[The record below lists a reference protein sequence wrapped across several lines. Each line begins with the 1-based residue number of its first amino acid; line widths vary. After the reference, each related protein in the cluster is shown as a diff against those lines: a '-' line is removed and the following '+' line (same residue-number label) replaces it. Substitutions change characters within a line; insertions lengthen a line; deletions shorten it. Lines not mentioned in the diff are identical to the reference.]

1 MNDTEEHHQEPRKDE
16 AAVPHQLAHTLTD
29 GETTGSKREMVEGQ
43 SDLGANATADVD
55 AEKDK
60 QQQQQQQH
68 TQALLEASNQSP
80 IQGQD
85 KRQYSAQSS
94 HTVNAAAS
102 SDNFRIVPPSNNASQ
117 QESLNS
123 TSKSMQVS
131 STPEKLDQ
139 RSLSPSQLDPAGIQ
153 PALSQAVP
161 FASTTLT
168 SDTPHTTKLNN
179 NMSEPSLTLA
189 PVPQTSSL
197 TAALANNPIIQEPT
211 SSSAQDTGAEPSV
224 LATLP
229 LGTTTTGTTKT
240 AETTANTTSL
250 SSDAPPATEIIDP
263 IASYSAWRK
272 KMDSESAE
280 GTQAVMESF
289 LKQHSAYDVLPVSYR
304 QIVLDTTL
312 LVKKALSVL
321 MQYGIVSAPLWDS
334 TKRKFAGMLT
344 ATDFI
349 NLIQFY
355 YSHSSYTAAIREMD
369 QFQISQLRD
378 VEKVIGVPP
387 PELFSLHPLQ
397 SLYDA
402 CQLLVES
409 RAHRLPL
416 VDMDS
421 ETGEEMIV
429 SVLTQYRI
437 LKFIAMNYQDEKT
450 LRQPLSELKI
460 GIYTDLAVAD
470 LSTPVMTVINMFV
483 KRRISSVPIVD
494 EDGVVLNVFETVDVM
509 TLVKAGV
516 YRDLDLCVAEAL
528 LRRPE
533 DFSGVHTCTLN
544 DSLSSIFGTIR
555 KSQVHRL
562 IVVDSGNKLKGI
574 VSLSDIMRYLING
587 TRETRTDGEGEE
599 KGNETELDKTMNT
612 SKEVD
617 SNDRLLQGNDDKETS
632 KRT

>member
-1 MNDTEEHHQEPRKDE
+1 
-16 AAVPHQLAHTLTD
+16 
-29 GETTGSKREMVEGQ
+29 
-43 SDLGANATADVD
+43 
-55 AEKDK
+55 
-60 QQQQQQQH
+60 
-68 TQALLEASNQSP
+68 
-80 IQGQD
+80 
-85 KRQYSAQSS
+85 
-94 HTVNAAAS
+94 
-102 SDNFRIVPPSNNASQ
+102 
-117 QESLNS
+117 
-123 TSKSMQVS
+123 
-131 STPEKLDQ
+131 
-139 RSLSPSQLDPAGIQ
+139 
-153 PALSQAVP
+153 
-161 FASTTLT
+161 
-168 SDTPHTTKLNN
+168 
-179 NMSEPSLTLA
+179 
-189 PVPQTSSL
+189 
-197 TAALANNPIIQEPT
+197 
-211 SSSAQDTGAEPSV
+211 
-224 LATLP
+224 
-229 LGTTTTGTTKT
+229 
-240 AETTANTTSL
+240 
-250 SSDAPPATEIIDP
+250 
-263 IASYSAWRK
+263 
-272 KMDSESAE
+272 
-280 GTQAVMESF
+280 MESF

-321 MQYGIVSAPLWDS
+321 MQYNIVSAPLWDS

-416 VDMDS
+416 VDVDS

-437 LKFIAMNYQDEKT
+437 LKFIAVNYQDEKT

-470 LSTPVMTVINMFV
+470 LSTPVMSVIDMFV

-494 EDGVVLNVFETVDVM
+494 EEGVVLNVFETVDVM

-528 LRRPE
+528 LRRPD
-533 DFSGVHTCTLN
+533 DFAGVHTCTLN

-574 VSLSDIMRYLING
+574 VSLSDIMRYLIGG
-587 TRETRTDGEGEE
+587 TPEPKAEKTEKRISDEGAADDVAAVEGDSLKE
-599 KGNETELDKTMNT
+599 ASSDDNNEA
-612 SKEVD
+612 
-617 SNDRLLQGNDDKETS
+617 
-632 KRT
+632 

>member
-1 MNDTEEHHQEPRKDE
+1 MND
-16 AAVPHQLAHTLTD
+16 
-29 GETTGSKREMVEGQ
+29 
-43 SDLGANATADVD
+43 
-55 AEKDK
+55 
-60 QQQQQQQH
+60 
-68 TQALLEASNQSP
+68 LELN
-80 IQGQD
+80 
-85 KRQYSAQSS
+85 
-94 HTVNAAAS
+94 
-102 SDNFRIVPPSNNASQ
+102 
-117 QESLNS
+117 QESQDN
-123 TSKSMQVS
+123 
-131 STPEKLDQ
+131 
-139 RSLSPSQLDPAGIQ
+139 
-153 PALSQAVP
+153 
-161 FASTTLT
+161 TLT
-168 SDTPHTTKLNN
+168 SEFTLHSQGGGNKTSVNRGNNPTSTTQHQSLLASEVYFGHKDSPMLATTSSSVSHNHQALETEEGGQQISTLTIALNN
-179 NMSEPSLTLA
+179 NNNNSNININNNNIDDNSIEPSGARDGLTDDLTNLNMG
-189 PVPQTSSL
+189 PTSTNT
-197 TAALANNPIIQEPT
+197 TAA
-211 SSSAQDTGAEPSV
+211 SA
-224 LATLP
+224 
-229 LGTTTTGTTKT
+229 TTHLSDGP
-240 AETTANTTSL
+240 ETEN
-250 SSDAPPATEIIDP
+250 IDP
-263 IASYSAWRK
+263 VASYSAWRK
-272 KMDSESAE
+272 KKDTETLQ
-280 GTQAVMESF
+280 GTQVMMESF

-321 MQYGIVSAPLWDS
+321 MQYNIVSAPLWDS

-378 VEKVIGVPP
+378 VENVIGVPP

-416 VDMDS
+416 VDVDS

-470 LSTPVMTVINMFV
+470 LSTPVMSVIDMFV
-483 KRRISSVPIVD
+483 KRRISSVPIID
-494 EDGVVLNVFETVDVM
+494 EEGVVLNVFETVDVM

-516 YRDLDLCVAEAL
+516 YTDLDLCVAEAL

-533 DFSGVHTCTLN
+533 DFAGVHTCTLN

-574 VSLSDIMRYLING
+574 VSLSDIMRYLIGG
-587 TRETRTDGEGEE
+587 TRDSPDKKP
-599 KGNETELDKTMNT
+599 KGATSSTLASETENAATKDVA
-612 SKEVD
+612 SK
-617 SNDRLLQGNDDKETS
+617 DDA
-632 KRT
+632 

>member
-1 MNDTEEHHQEPRKDE
+1 MTDSDPIQDPTMNTHHTNGISSAEG
-16 AAVPHQLAHTLTD
+16 TLPPPTI
-29 GETTGSKREMVEGQ
+29 S
-43 SDLGANATADVD
+43 
-55 AEKDK
+55 
-60 QQQQQQQH
+60 QQQQ
-68 TQALLEASNQSP
+68 
-80 IQGQD
+80 
-85 KRQYSAQSS
+85 RAQSDGGS
-94 HTVNAAAS
+94 
-102 SDNFRIVPPSNNASQ
+102 
-117 QESLNS
+117 SLNS
-123 TSKSMQVS
+123 NGHSHDYFAQQAPVS
-131 STPEKLDQ
+131 STLETQGDFSSAIENQ
-139 RSLSPSQLDPAGIQ
+139 GGDSAHNHRHSNSNS
-153 PALSQAVP
+153 
-161 FASTTLT
+161 
-168 SDTPHTTKLNN
+168 NN
-179 NMSEPSLTLA
+179 NFISNATYTTE
-189 PVPQTSSL
+189 PVPPPPVSELASHSTASPLQPVSSL
-197 TAALANNPIIQEPT
+197 TSALAQNLTLDSTTHLHPT
-211 SSSAQDTGAEPSV
+211 TAGAGAGGAVDV
-224 LATLP
+224 LAT
-229 LGTTTTGTTKT
+229 
-240 AETTANTTSL
+240 EN
-250 SSDAPPATEIIDP
+250 IDP
-263 IASYSAWRK
+263 VASYSAWRK
-272 KMDSESAE
+272 KKDTETLQ
-280 GTQAVMESF
+280 GTQAMMETF

-304 QIVLDTTL
+304 QIVMDTTL

-355 YSHSSYTAAIREMD
+355 YSHSSYSVASREMEL
-369 QFQISQLRD
+369 FQISQLRD

-402 CQLLVES
+402 CHLLVES

-416 VDMDS
+416 VDVDS

-470 LSTPVMTVINMFV
+470 LSTPVIEVIDMFV
-483 KRRISSVPIVD
+483 KRKISSVPIVD
-494 EDGVVLNVFETVDVM
+494 EEGVVLNVYETVDVM

-562 IVVDSGNKLKGI
+562 IVVDSENKLKGI
-574 VSLSDIMRYLING
+574 VSLSDIMRYLIGG
-587 TRETRTDGEGEE
+587 TRDDAVAAGRQEEEEEEEEEEDVESADVTKTDAESSGAGERG
-599 KGNETELDKTMNT
+599 
-612 SKEVD
+612 VD
-617 SNDRLLQGNDDKETS
+617 ER
-632 KRT
+632 

>member
-1 MNDTEEHHQEPRKDE
+1 MSDKEYSEGISEIPPTNATSAVRVVHELGQEEQQDAHQDETHAVKTLDRKAVLEARSNTVQPAEIIPTLINGYPATQQPPKVSLDSANEFATEFANHLSVSQQDTGSSGLENGQLQAEQFHQE
-16 AAVPHQLAHTLTD
+16 VLQHQ
-29 GETTGSKREMVEGQ
+29 
-43 SDLGANATADVD
+43 
-55 AEKDK
+55 
-60 QQQQQQQH
+60 
-68 TQALLEASNQSP
+68 P
-80 IQGQD
+80 
-85 KRQYSAQSS
+85 
-94 HTVNAAAS
+94 
-102 SDNFRIVPPSNNASQ
+102 
-117 QESLNS
+117 
-123 TSKSMQVS
+123 
-131 STPEKLDQ
+131 
-139 RSLSPSQLDPAGIQ
+139 LSPSTPAQLQGSNFATPPMLTYSQEEGIATQATSSEAGI
-153 PALSQAVP
+153 SSAV
-161 FASTTLT
+161 ST
-168 SDTPHTTKLNN
+168 
-179 NMSEPSLTLA
+179 ESL
-189 PVPQTSSL
+189 PEINVTSS
-197 TAALANNPIIQEPT
+197 TAA
-211 SSSAQDTGAEPSV
+211 SGAGAGGEGIG
-224 LATLP
+224 TL
-229 LGTTTTGTTKT
+229 
-240 AETTANTTSL
+240 L
-250 SSDAPPATEIIDP
+250 SGSTENIDP
-263 IASYSAWRK
+263 VASYSAWRK
-272 KMDSESAE
+272 KKDTETLK

-321 MQYGIVSAPLWDS
+321 MQYNIVSAPLWDS
-334 TKRKFAGMLT
+334 TKRRFAGMLT

-402 CQLLVES
+402 CHLLVES
-409 RAHRLPL
+409 RSHRLPL
-416 VDMDS
+416 VDVDS

-470 LSTPVMTVINMFV
+470 LSTPVMSVIDMFV

-494 EDGVVLNVFETVDVM
+494 EAGVVLNVFETVDVM

-528 LRRPE
+528 LRRPD
-533 DFSGVHTCTLN
+533 DFAGVHTCTLN

-562 IVVDSGNKLKGI
+562 IVVDSENKLQGI
-574 VSLSDIMRYLING
+574 VSLSDIMRYLIGGARDSVMYRGDAEDDDAMGLTNRSH
-587 TRETRTDGEGEE
+587 TTT
-599 KGNETELDKTMNT
+599 T
-612 SKEVD
+612 S
-617 SNDRLLQGNDDKETS
+617 TS
-632 KRT
+632 SASTTTAATSVAEQSS

>member
-1 MNDTEEHHQEPRKDE
+1 MNDLELTQESHDNALVSEFALHSQSGGAETSVNEDNDSTPTTQNPSLLASEDYFSHRDSPTTLSSVPNSQQALETEEGGQ
-16 AAVPHQLAHTLTD
+16 QISTLTI
-29 GETTGSKREMVEGQ
+29 
-43 SDLGANATADVD
+43 A
-55 AEKDK
+55 
-60 QQQQQQQH
+60 
-68 TQALLEASNQSP
+68 
-80 IQGQD
+80 
-85 KRQYSAQSS
+85 
-94 HTVNAAAS
+94 
-102 SDNFRIVPPSNNASQ
+102 
-117 QESLNS
+117 
-123 TSKSMQVS
+123 
-131 STPEKLDQ
+131 
-139 RSLSPSQLDPAGIQ
+139 
-153 PALSQAVP
+153 
-161 FASTTLT
+161 
-168 SDTPHTTKLNN
+168 LNN
-179 NMSEPSLTLA
+179 NNNSNGSSSNNNNDNINDNGIESSGARDGITDDLKKLNMGP
-189 PVPQTSSL
+189 TSTNT
-197 TAALANNPIIQEPT
+197 TAADGP
-211 SSSAQDTGAEPSV
+211 
-224 LATLP
+224 
-229 LGTTTTGTTKT
+229 
-240 AETTANTTSL
+240 ETEN
-250 SSDAPPATEIIDP
+250 IDP
-263 IASYSAWRK
+263 VASYSAWRK
-272 KMDSESAE
+272 KKDTETLQ
-280 GTQAVMESF
+280 GTQVMMESF

-321 MQYGIVSAPLWDS
+321 MQYNIVSAPLWDS

-355 YSHSSYTAAIREMD
+355 YTHSSYTAAIREMD

-416 VDMDS
+416 VDVDS

-470 LSTPVMTVINMFV
+470 LSTPVMSVIDMFV

-494 EDGVVLNVFETVDVM
+494 EEGVVLNVFETVDVM

-516 YRDLDLCVAEAL
+516 YTDLDLCVAEAL

-533 DFSGVHTCTLN
+533 DFAGVHTCTLN

-574 VSLSDIMRYLING
+574 VSLSDIMRYLIGG
-587 TRETRTDGEGEE
+587 TRDSPDKNP
-599 KGNETELDKTMNT
+599 KGAASSTLASETESAATKDVA
-612 SKEVD
+612 SK
-617 SNDRLLQGNDDKETS
+617 DDA
-632 KRT
+632 

>member
-1 MNDTEEHHQEPRKDE
+1 MTDSDPIQDP
-16 AAVPHQLAHTLTD
+16 AVNTQHTNGVDSAERTYPHP
-29 GETTGSKREMVEGQ
+29 
-43 SDLGANATADVD
+43 ATS
-55 AEKDK
+55 
-60 QQQQQQQH
+60 QQQQRTQSEGGPGHNSNNGNPQDYFAQQ
-68 TQALLEASNQSP
+68 ASVSSMHETPSDFSSAVDNQDGGDGINNHRHSN
-80 IQGQD
+80 
-85 KRQYSAQSS
+85 SNS
-94 HTVNAAAS
+94 NN
-102 SDNFRIVPPSNNASQ
+102 NFINNTTYTAEPVPPPPVSELASH
-117 QESLNS
+117 S
-123 TSKSMQVS
+123 TISPLQPVS
-131 STPEKLDQ
+131 SLTSALAQ
-139 RSLSPSQLDPAGIQ
+139 NLTLDPTTHLH
-153 PALSQAVP
+153 P
-161 FASTTLT
+161 ASTT
-168 SDTPHTTKLNN
+168 
-179 NMSEPSLTLA
+179 
-189 PVPQTSSL
+189 
-197 TAALANNPIIQEPT
+197 TA
-211 SSSAQDTGAEPSV
+211 GAGAGAGAVDV
-224 LATLP
+224 LAT
-229 LGTTTTGTTKT
+229 
-240 AETTANTTSL
+240 EN
-250 SSDAPPATEIIDP
+250 IDP
-263 IASYSAWRK
+263 VASYSAWRK
-272 KMDSESAE
+272 KKDTETLQ
-280 GTQAVMESF
+280 GTQAMMETF

-304 QIVLDTTL
+304 QIVMDTTL

-355 YSHSSYTAAIREMD
+355 YSHSSYSVASREMEL
-369 QFQISQLRD
+369 FQISQLRD

-402 CQLLVES
+402 CHLLVES

-416 VDMDS
+416 VDVDS

-470 LSTPVMTVINMFV
+470 LSTPVIEVIDMFV
-483 KRRISSVPIVD
+483 KRKISSVPIVD
-494 EDGVVLNVFETVDVM
+494 EEGVVLNVYETVDVM

-533 DFSGVHTCTLN
+533 DFAGVHTCTLN

-562 IVVDSGNKLKGI
+562 IVVDSENKLKGI
-574 VSLSDIMRYLING
+574 VSLSDIMRYLIGG
-587 TRETRTDGEGEE
+587 TRDDVVVADHPQEDGDG
-599 KGNETELDKTMNT
+599 
-612 SKEVD
+612 VD
-617 SNDRLLQGNDDKETS
+617 SATATKPDVENSITAERAVDER
-632 KRT
+632 

>member
-1 MNDTEEHHQEPRKDE
+1 MSNPGESQDTKDNVLVSGLAGTSLNGNTSTTESGIAEEETDTGAGDSKTGAARDSVGESSRGSSFGQAESLVSETGQQLSKPKGSDNAVVRTPSTAAPIDYFGHDKSPSFTTTSTLQVSPFSPISTSQQVAASETEGDRKE
-16 AAVPHQLAHTLTD
+16 SSASTATVVAQPASTLTSALQNSSSSSNNNNNNNNHNHT
-29 GETTGSKREMVEGQ
+29 TTGSGGRNSETGTHTTTG
-43 SDLGANATADVD
+43 LTA
-55 AEKDK
+55 
-60 QQQQQQQH
+60 
-68 TQALLEASNQSP
+68 
-80 IQGQD
+80 
-85 KRQYSAQSS
+85 
-94 HTVNAAAS
+94 
-102 SDNFRIVPPSNNASQ
+102 
-117 QESLNS
+117 
-123 TSKSMQVS
+123 
-131 STPEKLDQ
+131 
-139 RSLSPSQLDPAGIQ
+139 
-153 PALSQAVP
+153 
-161 FASTTLT
+161 ASTTA
-168 SDTPHTTKLNN
+168 S
-179 NMSEPSLTLA
+179 A
-189 PVPQTSSL
+189 P
-197 TAALANNPIIQEPT
+197 TA
-211 SSSAQDTGAEPSV
+211 
-224 LATLP
+224 
-229 LGTTTTGTTKT
+229 
-240 AETTANTTSL
+240 
-250 SSDAPPATEIIDP
+250 PATETIDP
-263 IASYSAWRK
+263 VASYSAWRK
-272 KMDSESAE
+272 KKDTETLQ
-280 GTQAVMESF
+280 GTQVVMESF

-321 MQYGIVSAPLWDS
+321 MQYNIVSAPLWDS

-416 VDMDS
+416 VDVDS

-460 GIYTDLAVAD
+460 GIYTDLAVAN
-470 LSTPVMTVINMFV
+470 LSSPVMSVIDMFV

-533 DFSGVHTCTLN
+533 DFAGVHTCTLN

-574 VSLSDIMRYLING
+574 VSLSDIMRYLIGG
-587 TRETRTDGEGEE
+587 TRESSSDPEGSRSSDEGDEAPASGEA
-599 KGNETELDKTMNT
+599 
-612 SKEVD
+612 
-617 SNDRLLQGNDDKETS
+617 
-632 KRT
+632 

>member
-1 MNDTEEHHQEPRKDE
+1 MQDPATNAHVAMITEVTNGTITTTDGTHIQQQTQERLQVPAATRSSSNNSNNNGNPQDYFAQQESVTSTLESQRDFSSAVHNANDDNDTRD
-16 AAVPHQLAHTLTD
+16 
-29 GETTGSKREMVEGQ
+29 
-43 SDLGANATADVD
+43 
-55 AEKDK
+55 
-60 QQQQQQQH
+60 
-68 TQALLEASNQSP
+68 
-80 IQGQD
+80 
-85 KRQYSAQSS
+85 
-94 HTVNAAAS
+94 NAAAT
-102 SDNFRIVPPSNNASQ
+102 FTTEPVPPPPTSELASH
-117 QESLNS
+117 S
-123 TSKSMQVS
+123 TAA
-131 STPEKLDQ
+131 
-139 RSLSPSQLDPAGIQ
+139 SPLQ
-153 PALSQAVP
+153 PV
-161 FASTTLT
+161 
-168 SDTPHTTKLNN
+168 
-179 NMSEPSLTLA
+179 
-189 PVPQTSSL
+189 SSL
-197 TAALANNPIIQEPT
+197 TSALTQNLSIDAARHPT
-211 SSSAQDTGAEPSV
+211 STATSPTPTTGGAAAAVDV
-224 LATLP
+224 LAT
-229 LGTTTTGTTKT
+229 
-240 AETTANTTSL
+240 EN
-250 SSDAPPATEIIDP
+250 IDP
-263 IASYSAWRK
+263 VASYSAWRK
-272 KMDSESAE
+272 KKDTETLQ
-280 GTQAVMESF
+280 GTQAMMETF

-304 QIVLDTTL
+304 QIVMDTTL

-355 YSHSSYTAAIREMD
+355 YSHSSYSAASREMD

-402 CQLLVES
+402 CHLLVES
-409 RAHRLPL
+409 RSHRLPL
-416 VDMDS
+416 VDVDS

-437 LKFIAMNYQDEKT
+437 LKFIAMNQYQDEKT

-470 LSTPVMTVINMFV
+470 LSTPVIEVIDMFV
-483 KRRISSVPIVD
+483 KRKISSVPIVD
-494 EDGVVLNVFETVDVM
+494 EEGVVLNVYETVDVM

-562 IVVDSGNKLKGI
+562 IVVDSENKLKGI
-574 VSLSDIMRYLING
+574 VSLSDIMRYLIGG
-587 TRETRTDGEGEE
+587 TRDDVRESSQVGDSGER
-599 KGNETELDKTMNT
+599 D
-612 SKEVD
+612 VD
-617 SNDRLLQGNDDKETS
+617 SAATTTS
-632 KRT
+632 TTTSTDPGVGEIQNSGTESAVEER

>member
-1 MNDTEEHHQEPRKDE
+1 MSAEHTNGINPAEGTH
-16 AAVPHQLAHTLTD
+16 PHPGTPL
-29 GETTGSKREMVEGQ
+29 
-43 SDLGANATADVD
+43 
-55 AEKDK
+55 
-60 QQQQQQQH
+60 QQH
-68 TQALLEASNQSP
+68 SRSEEQPHDHSNSNGNSQDYFAQQAS
-80 IQGQD
+80 
-85 KRQYSAQSS
+85 
-94 HTVNAAAS
+94 
-102 SDNFRIVPPSNNASQ
+102 
-117 QESLNS
+117 
-123 TSKSMQVS
+123 VS
-131 STPEKLDQ
+131 STLGTQHDFSSTANNQ
-139 RSLSPSQLDPAGIQ
+139 DGHSNDYSNNFISNATYTLDP
-153 PALSQAVP
+153 VP
-161 FASTTLT
+161 
-168 SDTPHTTKLNN
+168 PPV
-179 NMSEPSLTLA
+179 SELA
-189 PVPQTSSL
+189 PHSTASLLQPVSSL
-197 TAALANNPIIQEPT
+197 TSALAQNLTLDPT
-211 SSSAQDTGAEPSV
+211 THLHPASAAGPGPGAGAGTGAVDV
-224 LATLP
+224 LAT
-229 LGTTTTGTTKT
+229 
-240 AETTANTTSL
+240 EN
-250 SSDAPPATEIIDP
+250 IDP
-263 IASYSAWRK
+263 VASYSAWRK
-272 KMDSESAE
+272 KKDTENLQ
-280 GTQAVMESF
+280 GTQAVMETF

-304 QIVLDTTL
+304 QIVMDTTL

-355 YSHSSYTAAIREMD
+355 YSHSSYSAASREMD
-369 QFQISQLRD
+369 LFQISQLRD

-402 CQLLVES
+402 CHLLVES

-416 VDMDS
+416 VDVDS

-470 LSTPVMTVINMFV
+470 LSTPVIDVIDMFV

-494 EDGVVLNVFETVDVM
+494 EDGVVLNVYETVDVLA
-509 TLVKAGV
+509 LVKAGV

-533 DFSGVHTCTLN
+533 DFAGVHTCTLN

-562 IVVDSGNKLKGI
+562 IVVDSENKLKGI
-574 VSLSDIMRYLING
+574 VSLSDIMRYLIGG
-587 TRETRTDGEGEE
+587 TRDGGAGQEDEEEEEEEDDSETTTGT
-599 KGNETELDKTMNT
+599 NLDAQSSTAGGVAD
-612 SKEVD
+612 E
-617 SNDRLLQGNDDKETS
+617 R
-632 KRT
+632 

>member
-1 MNDTEEHHQEPRKDE
+1 M
-16 AAVPHQLAHTLTD
+16 
-29 GETTGSKREMVEGQ
+29 ET
-43 SDLGANATADVD
+43 
-55 AEKDK
+55 
-60 QQQQQQQH
+60 
-68 TQALLEASNQSP
+68 
-80 IQGQD
+80 
-85 KRQYSAQSS
+85 
-94 HTVNAAAS
+94 
-102 SDNFRIVPPSNNASQ
+102 
-117 QESLNS
+117 
-123 TSKSMQVS
+123 
-131 STPEKLDQ
+131 
-139 RSLSPSQLDPAGIQ
+139 
-153 PALSQAVP
+153 
-161 FASTTLT
+161 
-168 SDTPHTTKLNN
+168 
-179 NMSEPSLTLA
+179 
-189 PVPQTSSL
+189 
-197 TAALANNPIIQEPT
+197 
-211 SSSAQDTGAEPSV
+211 
-224 LATLP
+224 
-229 LGTTTTGTTKT
+229 
-240 AETTANTTSL
+240 
-250 SSDAPPATEIIDP
+250 
-263 IASYSAWRK
+263 
-272 KMDSESAE
+272 
-280 GTQAVMESF
+280 F

-304 QIVLDTTL
+304 QIVMDTTL

-355 YSHSSYTAAIREMD
+355 YSHSSYSVASREMEL
-369 QFQISQLRD
+369 FQISQLRD

-402 CQLLVES
+402 CHLLVES

-416 VDMDS
+416 VDVDS

-437 LKFIAMNYQDEKT
+437 LKFIAMNVSRNAHEKT

-470 LSTPVMTVINMFV
+470 LSTPVIEVIDMFV
-483 KRRISSVPIVD
+483 KRKISSVPIVD
-494 EDGVVLNVFETVDVM
+494 EEGVVLNVYETVDVM

-562 IVVDSGNKLKGI
+562 IVVDSENKLKGI
-574 VSLSDIMRYLING
+574 VSLSDIMRYLIGG
-587 TRETRTDGEGEE
+587 TRDDAVAAGRQEEEEEEEEEEDVESADVTKTDAESSGAGERG
-599 KGNETELDKTMNT
+599 
-612 SKEVD
+612 VD
-617 SNDRLLQGNDDKETS
+617 ER
-632 KRT
+632 

>member
-1 MNDTEEHHQEPRKDE
+1 MSDHKDDTTASELSETSVHGDAVYSDNVHSDQHESGLKQGAPASEDASEEQLQGQSSTDYFSPQEP
-16 AAVPHQLAHTLTD
+16 AAKTFTP
-29 GETTGSKREMVEGQ
+29 
-43 SDLGANATADVD
+43 
-55 AEKDK
+55 
-60 QQQQQQQH
+60 QQQDDVVGFASEVGQPDQTTVNPEPDTTH
-68 TQALLEASNQSP
+68 NEDSGSPLNTQA
-80 IQGQD
+80 
-85 KRQYSAQSS
+85 
-94 HTVNAAAS
+94 
-102 SDNFRIVPPSNNASQ
+102 PPA
-117 QESLNS
+117 
-123 TSKSMQVS
+123 
-131 STPEKLDQ
+131 
-139 RSLSPSQLDPAGIQ
+139 
-153 PALSQAVP
+153 
-161 FASTTLT
+161 
-168 SDTPHTTKLNN
+168 
-179 NMSEPSLTLA
+179 
-189 PVPQTSSL
+189 SSL
-197 TAALANNPIIQEPT
+197 TAALNNNNH
-211 SSSAQDTGAEPSV
+211 SN
-224 LATLP
+224 
-229 LGTTTTGTTKT
+229 T
-240 AETTANTTSL
+240 AETDIPRLDTAQQGSATPSSLLTT
-250 SSDAPPATEIIDP
+250 DVPATENIDP
-263 IASYSAWRK
+263 VASYSAWRK
-272 KMDSESAE
+272 KKDTEMLQ

-321 MQYGIVSAPLWDS
+321 MQYSIVSAPLWDS

-355 YSHSSYTAAIREMD
+355 YSHSSYTAAIHEMD

-416 VDMDS
+416 VDVDS

-470 LSTPVMTVINMFV
+470 LSTPVMAVIDMFV

-494 EDGVVLNVFETVDVM
+494 DDGVVLNVFETVDVM

-533 DFSGVHTCTLN
+533 DFAGVHTCTLN

-574 VSLSDIMRYLING
+574 VSLSDIMRYLIGG
-587 TRETRTDGEGEE
+587 TREAKEPASGDVAVEGDRVEHAEEIKSTHSGDDDGETYGE
-599 KGNETELDKTMNT
+599 T
-612 SKEVD
+612 
-617 SNDRLLQGNDDKETS
+617 
-632 KRT
+632 

>member
-1 MNDTEEHHQEPRKDE
+1 MTNSDPIKDSDNTQAAMNSQRTNGINSSAER
-16 AAVPHQLAHTLTD
+16 TLP
-29 GETTGSKREMVEGQ
+29 
-43 SDLGANATADVD
+43 LPATN
-55 AEKDK
+55 
-60 QQQQQQQH
+60 QQQQRAQSEGGPDSINNNGNPQDYFVQQQSVSSPLE
-68 TQALLEASNQSP
+68 TQRDFSSAVDNQL
-80 IQGQD
+80 
-85 KRQYSAQSS
+85 
-94 HTVNAAAS
+94 
-102 SDNFRIVPPSNNASQ
+102 SDNVHNHRHSNSSSNNNFINNATYTTDAVPPPAVS
-117 QESLNS
+117 ELS
-123 TSKSMQVS
+123 TA
-131 STPEKLDQ
+131 TPL
-139 RSLSPSQLDPAGIQ
+139 Q
-153 PALSQAVP
+153 PV
-161 FASTTLT
+161 
-168 SDTPHTTKLNN
+168 
-179 NMSEPSLTLA
+179 
-189 PVPQTSSL
+189 SSL
-197 TAALANNPIIQEPT
+197 TSALTQNLTLDPT
-211 SSSAQDTGAEPSV
+211 TLLHPSGAGAGSVDV
-224 LATLP
+224 LAT
-229 LGTTTTGTTKT
+229 
-240 AETTANTTSL
+240 EN
-250 SSDAPPATEIIDP
+250 IDP
-263 IASYSAWRK
+263 VASYSAWRK
-272 KMDSESAE
+272 KKDTETLQ
-280 GTQAVMESF
+280 GTQAMMETF

-304 QIVLDTTL
+304 QIVMDTTL

-355 YSHSSYTAAIREMD
+355 YSHSSYSVANREMEL
-369 QFQISQLRD
+369 FQISQLRD

-402 CQLLVES
+402 CHLLVES

-416 VDMDS
+416 VDVDS

-470 LSTPVMTVINMFV
+470 LSTPVIEVIDMFV
-483 KRRISSVPIVD
+483 KRKISSVPIVD
-494 EDGVVLNVFETVDVM
+494 EEGVVLNVYETVDVM

-533 DFSGVHTCTLN
+533 DFAGVHTCTLN

-562 IVVDSGNKLKGI
+562 IVVDSENKLKGI
-574 VSLSDIMRYLING
+574 VSLSDIMRYLIGG
-587 TRETRTDGEGEE
+587 TRDNVVADPQESNNDAATVTKATGLADVENSVTTEGA
-599 KGNETELDKTMNT
+599 
-612 SKEVD
+612 VD
-617 SNDRLLQGNDDKETS
+617 ER
-632 KRT
+632 

>member
-1 MNDTEEHHQEPRKDE
+1 MSDREH
-16 AAVPHQLAHTLTD
+16 
-29 GETTGSKREMVEGQ
+29 SEGISQ
-43 SDLGANATADVD
+43 IPPSNATASASTVPVEHDLQQEHQQNALQDETHAVETPNQKAVIEARSD
-55 AEKDK
+55 AAPIAEISATLLNGYPTT
-60 QQQQQQQH
+60 QQPLEVPLDGVNKFATEFAKHLTVSQQDLGLPEREPEQFHQEVLQH
-68 TQALLEASNQSP
+68 QPQSP
-80 IQGQD
+80 
-85 KRQYSAQSS
+85 STPAQLESS
-94 HTVNAAAS
+94 FAT
-102 SDNFRIVPPSNNASQ
+102 PPTFTYNQEGIASQ
-117 QESLNS
+117 LA
-123 TSKSMQVS
+123 TSEAATDSRPAINVIS
-131 STPEKLDQ
+131 STTAPELGAGG
-139 RSLSPSQLDPAGIQ
+139 SAIGAPLSG
-153 PALSQAVP
+153 
-161 FASTTLT
+161 STE
-168 SDTPHTTKLNN
+168 N
-179 NMSEPSLTLA
+179 
-189 PVPQTSSL
+189 
-197 TAALANNPIIQEPT
+197 
-211 SSSAQDTGAEPSV
+211 
-224 LATLP
+224 
-229 LGTTTTGTTKT
+229 
-240 AETTANTTSL
+240 
-250 SSDAPPATEIIDP
+250 IDP
-263 IASYSAWRK
+263 VASYSAWRK
-272 KMDSESAE
+272 KKDTETLK

-321 MQYGIVSAPLWDS
+321 MQYNIVSAPLWDS

-402 CQLLVES
+402 CHLLVES
-409 RAHRLPL
+409 RSHRLPL
-416 VDMDS
+416 VDVDS

-470 LSTPVMTVINMFV
+470 LSTPVMSVIDMFV

-494 EDGVVLNVFETVDVM
+494 EGGVVLNVFETVDVM

-528 LRRPE
+528 LRRPD
-533 DFSGVHTCTLN
+533 DFAGVHTCTLN

-562 IVVDSGNKLKGI
+562 IVVDSENKLQGI
-574 VSLSDIMRYLING
+574 VSLSDIMRYLIGG
-587 TRETRTDGEGEE
+587 TRDSVLYRGD
-599 KGNETELDKTMNT
+599 TEDDDAMGLANRSHTTTT
-612 SKEVD
+612 S
-617 SNDRLLQGNDDKETS
+617 TS
-632 KRT
+632 SASTTTAATSLAEQSS

>member
-1 MNDTEEHHQEPRKDE
+1 MSDYKDDTI
-16 AAVPHQLAHTLTD
+16 A
-29 GETTGSKREMVEGQ
+29 
-43 SDLGANATADVD
+43 
-55 AEKDK
+55 
-60 QQQQQQQH
+60 
-68 TQALLEASNQSP
+68 
-80 IQGQD
+80 
-85 KRQYSAQSS
+85 
-94 HTVNAAAS
+94 
-102 SDNFRIVPPSNNASQ
+102 
-117 QESLNS
+117 
-123 TSKSMQVS
+123 
-131 STPEKLDQ
+131 
-139 RSLSPSQLDPAGIQ
+139 
-153 PALSQAVP
+153 
-161 FASTTLT
+161 
-168 SDTPHTTKLNN
+168 
-179 NMSEPSLTLA
+179 SEPSETSVHGDAVQGDIVHADQHEESRLLQGEPTSEDANEEQPQGQSSTDYFSPQEPEAKALTPQQQDDAVGFASEIGLPVNQTAVNPEPDTTHSKDSGSLSSTQA
-189 PVPQTSSL
+189 PPASSL
-197 TAALANNPIIQEPT
+197 TAALNNNNHSNTAENDMPRPDTAQP
-211 SSSAQDTGAEPSV
+211 SATPSI
-224 LATLP
+224 LATDVP
-229 LGTTTTGTTKT
+229 TT
-240 AETTANTTSL
+240 EN
-250 SSDAPPATEIIDP
+250 IDP
-263 IASYSAWRK
+263 VASYSAWRK
-272 KMDSESAE
+272 KKDTEMLQ

-321 MQYGIVSAPLWDS
+321 MQYSIVSAPLWDS

-355 YSHSSYTAAIREMD
+355 YSHSSYTAAIHEMD

-416 VDMDS
+416 VDVDS

-470 LSTPVMTVINMFV
+470 LSTPVMAVIDMFV

-494 EDGVVLNVFETVDVM
+494 DDGVVLNVFETVDVM

-533 DFSGVHTCTLN
+533 DFAGVHTCTLN

-574 VSLSDIMRYLING
+574 VSLSDIMRYLIGG
-587 TRETRTDGEGEE
+587 TREAKEPASGDVEEEGGRADDGEKEIKSTHSGDGDGETYD
-599 KGNETELDKTMNT
+599 ET
-612 SKEVD
+612 
-617 SNDRLLQGNDDKETS
+617 
-632 KRT
+632 

>member
-1 MNDTEEHHQEPRKDE
+1 
-16 AAVPHQLAHTLTD
+16 
-29 GETTGSKREMVEGQ
+29 
-43 SDLGANATADVD
+43 
-55 AEKDK
+55 
-60 QQQQQQQH
+60 
-68 TQALLEASNQSP
+68 
-80 IQGQD
+80 
-85 KRQYSAQSS
+85 
-94 HTVNAAAS
+94 
-102 SDNFRIVPPSNNASQ
+102 
-117 QESLNS
+117 
-123 TSKSMQVS
+123 
-131 STPEKLDQ
+131 
-139 RSLSPSQLDPAGIQ
+139 
-153 PALSQAVP
+153 
-161 FASTTLT
+161 
-168 SDTPHTTKLNN
+168 
-179 NMSEPSLTLA
+179 
-189 PVPQTSSL
+189 
-197 TAALANNPIIQEPT
+197 
-211 SSSAQDTGAEPSV
+211 
-224 LATLP
+224 
-229 LGTTTTGTTKT
+229 
-240 AETTANTTSL
+240 
-250 SSDAPPATEIIDP
+250 
-263 IASYSAWRK
+263 
-272 KMDSESAE
+272 
-280 GTQAVMESF
+280 MESF
-289 LKQHSAYDVLPVSYR
+289 LKAHSAYDVLPVSYR

-321 MQYGIVSAPLWDS
+321 MQYNIVSAPLWDS

-416 VDMDS
+416 VDVDS

-470 LSTPVMTVINMFV
+470 LSTPVMSVIDMFV
-483 KRRISSVPIVD
+483 KRRISAVPIVD
-494 EDGVVLNVFETVDVM
+494 EEGVVLNVFETVDVM

-533 DFSGVHTCTLN
+533 DFMGVHTCTLN

-562 IVVDSGNKLKGI
+562 IVVDSENKLKGI
-574 VSLSDIMRYLING
+574 VSLSDIMRYLIGG
-587 TRETRTDGEGEE
+587 TRETKASSSSSGSSAAQGSGGSGGPEVESDRTAETL
-599 KGNETELDKTMNT
+599 KGGD
-612 SKEVD
+612 EV
-617 SNDRLLQGNDDKETS
+617 
-632 KRT
+632 

>member
-1 MNDTEEHHQEPRKDE
+1 MGARSDAVRPSEAISTLLNGYPATQQLSEVPMDSANEFATEFANHLSVSQRDMGPWRPENGQFQAEQLHQEILQ
-16 AAVPHQLAHTLTD
+16 HQ
-29 GETTGSKREMVEGQ
+29 
-43 SDLGANATADVD
+43 
-55 AEKDK
+55 
-60 QQQQQQQH
+60 
-68 TQALLEASNQSP
+68 P
-80 IQGQD
+80 
-85 KRQYSAQSS
+85 
-94 HTVNAAAS
+94 
-102 SDNFRIVPPSNNASQ
+102 
-117 QESLNS
+117 
-123 TSKSMQVS
+123 
-131 STPEKLDQ
+131 
-139 RSLSPSQLDPAGIQ
+139 LSPSTPTQ
-153 PALSQAVP
+153 PQESTFATPPTFAYSQDEGVA
-161 FASTTLT
+161 AQT
-168 SDTPHTTKLNN
+168 
-179 NMSEPSLTLA
+179 
-189 PVPQTSSL
+189 TSSEAGTPGAVSSDSL
-197 TAALANNPIIQEPT
+197 PEINITSSTAAPGAG
-211 SSSAQDTGAEPSV
+211 AGAGGTGIG
-224 LATLP
+224 TP
-229 LGTTTTGTTKT
+229 LSG
-240 AETTANTTSL
+240 S
-250 SSDAPPATEIIDP
+250 TENIDP
-263 IASYSAWRK
+263 VASYSAWRK
-272 KMDSESAE
+272 KKDTETLK

-321 MQYGIVSAPLWDS
+321 MQYNIVSAPLWDS

-409 RAHRLPL
+409 RSHRLPL
-416 VDMDS
+416 VDVDS

-460 GIYTDLAVAD
+460 GIYSDLAVAD
-470 LSTPVMTVINMFV
+470 LSTPVMSVIDMFV

-494 EDGVVLNVFETVDVM
+494 EGGVVLNVFETVDVM

-528 LRRPE
+528 LRRPD

-562 IVVDSGNKLKGI
+562 IVVDSENKLQGI
-574 VSLSDIMRYLING
+574 VSLSDIMRYLIGG
-587 TRETRTDGEGEE
+587 TRDSVIMYRGEDAEDDDAMGLT
-599 KGNETELDKTMNT
+599 NRSHTTTT
-612 SKEVD
+612 S
-617 SNDRLLQGNDDKETS
+617 TS
-632 KRT
+632 SASTTTAATSVAEQSS

>member
-1 MNDTEEHHQEPRKDE
+1 M
-16 AAVPHQLAHTLTD
+16 
-29 GETTGSKREMVEGQ
+29 ET
-43 SDLGANATADVD
+43 
-55 AEKDK
+55 
-60 QQQQQQQH
+60 
-68 TQALLEASNQSP
+68 
-80 IQGQD
+80 
-85 KRQYSAQSS
+85 
-94 HTVNAAAS
+94 
-102 SDNFRIVPPSNNASQ
+102 
-117 QESLNS
+117 
-123 TSKSMQVS
+123 
-131 STPEKLDQ
+131 
-139 RSLSPSQLDPAGIQ
+139 
-153 PALSQAVP
+153 
-161 FASTTLT
+161 
-168 SDTPHTTKLNN
+168 
-179 NMSEPSLTLA
+179 
-189 PVPQTSSL
+189 
-197 TAALANNPIIQEPT
+197 
-211 SSSAQDTGAEPSV
+211 
-224 LATLP
+224 
-229 LGTTTTGTTKT
+229 
-240 AETTANTTSL
+240 
-250 SSDAPPATEIIDP
+250 
-263 IASYSAWRK
+263 
-272 KMDSESAE
+272 
-280 GTQAVMESF
+280 F

-304 QIVLDTTL
+304 QIVMDTTL

-355 YSHSSYTAAIREMD
+355 YSHSSYSVASREMEL
-369 QFQISQLRD
+369 FQISQLRD

-402 CQLLVES
+402 CHLLVES

-416 VDMDS
+416 VDVDS

-470 LSTPVMTVINMFV
+470 LSTPVIEVIDMFV
-483 KRRISSVPIVD
+483 KRKISSVPIVD
-494 EDGVVLNVFETVDVM
+494 EEGVVLNVYETVDVM

-562 IVVDSGNKLKGI
+562 IVVDSENKLKGI
-574 VSLSDIMRYLING
+574 VSLSDIMRYLIGG
-587 TRETRTDGEGEE
+587 TRDDAVAAGRQEE
-599 KGNETELDKTMNT
+599 EEEED
-612 SKEVD
+612 VD
-617 SNDRLLQGNDDKETS
+617 SADVTKTDVESSGAGERGVDE
-632 KRT
+632 R

>member
-1 MNDTEEHHQEPRKDE
+1 MTTEHTNGINPAEG
-16 AAVPHQLAHTLTD
+16 AHPLPLTPPQQPTRSQGEINHAYSGSD
-29 GETTGSKREMVEGQ
+29 GNGYSQDYFAQQNSISSTVETQRDMFSVDHNQDDDNSSER
-43 SDLGANATADVD
+43 SNNFINNATYTID
-55 AEKDK
+55 
-60 QQQQQQQH
+60 
-68 TQALLEASNQSP
+68 P
-80 IQGQD
+80 
-85 KRQYSAQSS
+85 
-94 HTVNAAAS
+94 
-102 SDNFRIVPPSNNASQ
+102 VPPPP
-117 QESLNS
+117 L
-123 TSKSMQVS
+123 VS
-131 STPEKLDQ
+131 E
-139 RSLSPSQLDPAGIQ
+139 
-153 PALSQAVP
+153 
-161 FASTTLT
+161 
-168 SDTPHTTKLNN
+168 
-179 NMSEPSLTLA
+179 LA
-189 PVPQTSSL
+189 PHSTASLQPVSSL
-197 TAALANNPIIQEPT
+197 TSALTQNLTLDPTTHLHPASAA
-211 SSSAQDTGAEPSV
+211 GAHPEAGPGTV
-224 LATLP
+224 DMLAT
-229 LGTTTTGTTKT
+229 
-240 AETTANTTSL
+240 EN
-250 SSDAPPATEIIDP
+250 IDP
-263 IASYSAWRK
+263 VASYSAWRK
-272 KMDSESAE
+272 KKDTETLQ
-280 GTQAVMESF
+280 GTQAMMETF

-304 QIVLDTTL
+304 QIVMDTTL

-355 YSHSSYTAAIREMD
+355 YSHSSYSAASREMD
-369 QFQISQLRD
+369 LFQISQLRD

-402 CQLLVES
+402 CHLLVES

-416 VDMDS
+416 VDVDS

-470 LSTPVMTVINMFV
+470 LSTPVIDVIDMFV

-494 EDGVVLNVFETVDVM
+494 EDGVVLNVYETVDVL
-509 TLVKAGV
+509 TLIKAGV

-533 DFSGVHTCTLN
+533 DFTGVHTCTLN

-562 IVVDSGNKLKGI
+562 IVVDSENKLKGI
-574 VSLSDIMRYLING
+574 VSLSDIMRYLIGG
-587 TRETRTDGEGEE
+587 TRGGAGHEDEEDEEDEESETTTASNLGEQNAATVAGDVAGE
-599 KGNETELDKTMNT
+599 
-612 SKEVD
+612 
-617 SNDRLLQGNDDKETS
+617 R
-632 KRT
+632 

>member
-1 MNDTEEHHQEPRKDE
+1 MTPNSGEGFQTSDPQQAHSRAQSDSRPLLSPLSTTLRSPPRAELTPSEHEYFTPRETTRSTHESEHFHDDDTHQQPTDKISSLGPEEGGGNHSRRRSGSTVSASALA
-16 AAVPHQLAHTLTD
+16 AAVSALPPLHPTPVS
-29 GETTGSKREMVEGQ
+29 TTGGGATTTTEDGAIKSETQVLPPPSHLAPLPPSSSLPSSSTSASATSMIENVSSANTTASNVEQ
-43 SDLGANATADVD
+43 TSPAGAN
-55 AEKDK
+55 E
-60 QQQQQQQH
+60 
-68 TQALLEASNQSP
+68 LGPGGLAS
-80 IQGQD
+80 
-85 KRQYSAQSS
+85 
-94 HTVNAAAS
+94 TAAS
-102 SDNFRIVPPSNNASQ
+102 SQPPS
-117 QESLNS
+117 
-123 TSKSMQVS
+123 
-131 STPEKLDQ
+131 
-139 RSLSPSQLDPAGIQ
+139 
-153 PALSQAVP
+153 
-161 FASTTLT
+161 
-168 SDTPHTTKLNN
+168 
-179 NMSEPSLTLA
+179 SET
-189 PVPQTSSL
+189 
-197 TAALANNPIIQEPT
+197 
-211 SSSAQDTGAEPSV
+211 
-224 LATLP
+224 
-229 LGTTTTGTTKT
+229 
-240 AETTANTTSL
+240 
-250 SSDAPPATEIIDP
+250 IDP

-272 KMDSESAE
+272 KKDTETSQ

-321 MQYGIVSAPLWDS
+321 MQYNIVSAPLWDS
-334 TKRKFAGMLT
+334 SRRKFAGMLT

-416 VDMDS
+416 VDVDS

-460 GIYTDLAVAD
+460 GIYTDLATAD
-470 LSTPVMTVINMFV
+470 LSTPVMAVIDMFV

-494 EDGVVLNVFETVDVM
+494 ENGVVLNVFETVDVM

-533 DFSGVHTCTLN
+533 DFAGVHTCTLN

-555 KSQVHRL
+555 QSQVHRL
-562 IVVDSGNKLKGI
+562 IVVDSENKLKGI
-574 VSLSDIMRYLING
+574 VSLSDIMRYLIGGGNNG
-587 TRETRTDGEGEE
+587 RNFVPDVDEESADITSRGTPISNVTDDE
-599 KGNETELDKTMNT
+599 
-612 SKEVD
+612 
-617 SNDRLLQGNDDKETS
+617 
-632 KRT
+632 

>member
-1 MNDTEEHHQEPRKDE
+1 MSNLGVNQGNQDETLARNSLNKNTHANEVNSDSAIHTDNQAVADTETGTFQVNNNH
-16 AAVPHQLAHTLTD
+16 VPTISQRQSLLASEDYFGH
-29 GETTGSKREMVEGQ
+29 K
-43 SDLGANATADVD
+43 
-55 AEKDK
+55 
-60 QQQQQQQH
+60 
-68 TQALLEASNQSP
+68 
-80 IQGQD
+80 
-85 KRQYSAQSS
+85 
-94 HTVNAAAS
+94 
-102 SDNFRIVPPSNNASQ
+102 
-117 QESLNS
+117 ESL
-123 TSKSMQVS
+123 VS
-131 STPEKLDQ
+131 P
-139 RSLSPSQLDPAGIQ
+139 
-153 PALSQAVP
+153 
-161 FASTTLT
+161 
-168 SDTPHTTKLNN
+168 
-179 NMSEPSLTLA
+179 
-189 PVPQTSSL
+189 
-197 TAALANNPIIQEPT
+197 
-211 SSSAQDTGAEPSV
+211 
-224 LATLP
+224 
-229 LGTTTTGTTKT
+229 
-240 AETTANTTSL
+240 TTSL
-250 SSDAPPATEIIDP
+250 SEALLPLASHSRQTSDSDAGGQHFTTSAQPSSTLTIALNNSNSNNEPSESGNTISTGTSDDLSNLNMRPENTITTGGSSDGPETENIDP

-272 KMDSESAE
+272 KKDTETLQ
-280 GTQAVMESF
+280 GTQVMMESF

-321 MQYGIVSAPLWDS
+321 IQYNIVSAPLWDS

-416 VDMDS
+416 VDVDS

-460 GIYTDLAVAD
+460 GIYTDVAVAE
-470 LSTPVMTVINMFV
+470 LSTPVMSIIDMFV

-494 EDGVVLNVFETVDVM
+494 EEGVVLNVFETVDVM

-516 YRDLDLCVAEAL
+516 YTDLDLCVAEAL

-533 DFSGVHTCTLN
+533 DFAGVHTCTLN

-574 VSLSDIMRYLING
+574 VSLSDIMRYLIGG
-587 TRETRTDGEGEE
+587 TRDSPE
-599 KGNETELDKTMNT
+599 KRSKGSTNSTNAPENGGVPAKDDDASSKNE
-612 SKEVD
+612 
-617 SNDRLLQGNDDKETS
+617 
-632 KRT
+632 

>member
-16 AAVPHQLAHTLTD
+16 TAVPHQLAHTPTD
-29 GETTGSKREMVEGQ
+29 GKAMGSERGMVEGQ
-43 SDLGANATADVD
+43 SDLGANAAADVN

-60 QQQQQQQH
+60 QQQQR
-68 TQALLEASNQSP
+68 TPTLLETSDQSP

-85 KRQYSAQSS
+85 NRQSS

-102 SDNFRIVPPSNNASQ
+102 GNSSSIVPLSNNTSQ
-117 QESLNS
+117 QEPMNS
-123 TSKSMQVS
+123 TSKSAQVS
-131 STPEKLDQ
+131 SMPEKLDQ
-139 RSLSPSQLDPAGIQ
+139 RSLSRPQLDSAGIQ
-153 PALSQAVP
+153 PALSHAAP
-161 FASTTLT
+161 FASTT
-168 SDTPHTTKLNN
+168 SDTPHTTELNN
-179 NMSEPSLTLA
+179 NVPEPSSTLP

-211 SSSAQDTGAEPSV
+211 SSSAQDRGAESSV

-229 LGTTTTGTTKT
+229 LGTTAAATTKA
-240 AETTANTTSL
+240 AETTASTTSL
-250 SSDAPPATEIIDP
+250 SADAPPATEIIDP

-272 KMDSESAE
+272 KMDTESVE
-280 GTQAVMESF
+280 GTQAVMASF

-355 YSHSSYTAAIREMD
+355 YSHSSYTAAIH
-369 QFQISQLRD
+369 

-437 LKFIAMNYQDEKT
+437 LKFISMNYQDEKT

-470 LSTPVMTVINMFV
+470 LSTPVMSVIDMFV

-494 EDGVVLNVFETVDVM
+494 EDGVVLNVFETVD
-509 TLVKAGV
+509 TLVKAGM

-574 VSLSDIMRYLING
+574 VSLSDIMRYLITG
-587 TRETRTDGEGEE
+587 TGETQTEGEGA
-599 KGNETELDKTMNT
+599 GAGLDMTMSA
-612 SKEVD
+612 SKEVGG
-617 SNDRLLQGNDDKETS
+617 NDKLLQGNGDQAKNDDKETS
-632 KRT
+632 KRA

>member
-1 MNDTEEHHQEPRKDE
+1 MSDNNDDTIVSRPSETSVHAN
-16 AAVPHQLAHTLTD
+16 AA
-29 GETTGSKREMVEGQ
+29 Q
-43 SDLGANATADVD
+43 SDNDHSDQHESGQLQGAPKD
-55 AEKDK
+55 AGEE
-60 QQQQQQQH
+60 Q
-68 TQALLEASNQSP
+68 P
-80 IQGQD
+80 QG
-85 KRQYSAQSS
+85 
-94 HTVNAAAS
+94 H
-102 SDNFRIVPPSNNASQ
+102 
-117 QESLNS
+117 
-123 TSKSMQVS
+123 S
-131 STPEKLDQ
+131 STDYF
-139 RSLSPSQLDPAGIQ
+139 SPQE
-153 PALSQAVP
+153 
-161 FASTTLT
+161 LT
-168 SDTPHTTKLNN
+168 A
-179 NMSEPSLTLA
+179 ETLA
-189 PVPQTSSL
+189 PQQQDDAVDFASEIGHPDQTTVNPEPDTTHNKVSGSPPNTQAPPASSL
-197 TAALANNPIIQEPT
+197 TAALNNNNHSNTTETEI
-211 SSSAQDTGAEPSV
+211 PSV
-224 LATLP
+224 DTAQPGSATPSSLAT
-229 LGTTTTGTTKT
+229 
-240 AETTANTTSL
+240 
-250 SSDAPPATEIIDP
+250 DVPATENIDP
-263 IASYSAWRK
+263 VASYSAWRK
-272 KMDSESAE
+272 KKDTEMLQ

-321 MQYGIVSAPLWDS
+321 MQYSIVSAPLWDS

-355 YSHSSYTAAIREMD
+355 YSHSSYTAAIHEMD

-416 VDMDS
+416 VDVDS

-470 LSTPVMTVINMFV
+470 LSTPVMTVIDMFV

-494 EDGVVLNVFETVDVM
+494 DDGVVLNVFETVDVM

-533 DFSGVHTCTLN
+533 DFAGVHTCTLN

-574 VSLSDIMRYLING
+574 VSLSDIMRYLIGG
-587 TRETRTDGEGEE
+587 TREAKEPASEDVEE
-599 KGNETELDKTMNT
+599 EEDRVEDAEKEIKSAHSDDDDEETYD
-612 SKEVD
+612 
-617 SNDRLLQGNDDKETS
+617 ET
-632 KRT
+632 

>member
-1 MNDTEEHHQEPRKDE
+1 MN
-16 AAVPHQLAHTLTD
+16 
-29 GETTGSKREMVEGQ
+29 
-43 SDLGANATADVD
+43 ANANDNANI
-55 AEKDK
+55 AE
-60 QQQQQQQH
+60 
-68 TQALLEASNQSP
+68 
-80 IQGQD
+80 
-85 KRQYSAQSS
+85 
-94 HTVNAAAS
+94 
-102 SDNFRIVPPSNNASQ
+102 
-117 QESLNS
+117 
-123 TSKSMQVS
+123 
-131 STPEKLDQ
+131 
-139 RSLSPSQLDPAGIQ
+139 
-153 PALSQAVP
+153 
-161 FASTTLT
+161 
-168 SDTPHTTKLNN
+168 
-179 NMSEPSLTLA
+179 
-189 PVPQTSSL
+189 
-197 TAALANNPIIQEPT
+197 
-211 SSSAQDTGAEPSV
+211 
-224 LATLP
+224 
-229 LGTTTTGTTKT
+229 
-240 AETTANTTSL
+240 L
-250 SSDAPPATEIIDP
+250 SSQPSPPPATESLDP
-263 IASYSAWRK
+263 VASYSAWRK
-272 KMDSESAE
+272 KKDTETLQ
-280 GTQAVMESF
+280 GTQPQPQAAMESF

-321 MQYGIVSAPLWDS
+321 MQYNIVSAPLWDS

-355 YSHSSYTAAIREMD
+355 YSHSSYSAAIREMD

-378 VEKVIGVPP
+378 VEKLIGVPP

-416 VDMDS
+416 VDVDS

-470 LSTPVMTVINMFV
+470 LSSPVMSVIDMFV

-509 TLVKAGV
+509 VCTLVKAGV

-533 DFSGVHTCTLN
+533 DFAGVHTCTLN

-574 VSLSDIMRYLING
+574 VSLSDIMRYLI
-587 TRETRTDGEGEE
+587 
-599 KGNETELDKTMNT
+599 KGNDAKPSSTTNTATTTTASTTTSTSSSMPDPNFNPAPSSTSTATELNKQEEPPVAEEVTPT
-612 SKEVD
+612 SF
-617 SNDRLLQGNDDKETS
+617 
-632 KRT
+632 